1 MNWYLAVLKNYVGF
15 SGRARRMEYWM
26 FMIVNFFVYAGLLAI
41 DRVMGH
47 AIGDYG
53 PGPLCAIYGLAVALP
68 WLAVVFRRLHDTDRT
83 GLWIFIHM
91 LPFIGSIIFFIFMVM
106 DSTPGTNRFG
116 PNPKSASA

>member
-41 DRVMGH
+41 DRIMGH
-47 AIGDYG
+47 TMFDYG
-53 PGPLCAIYGLAVALP
+53 PGALCGLYSVVVVLP

-91 LPFIGSIIFFIFMVM
+91 LPLIGSIIFFIFMVM

-116 PNPKSASA
+116 PNPKSSAA

>member
-41 DRVMGH
+41 DRMMGH
-47 AIGDYG
+47 AVGEYG
-53 PGPLCAIYGLAVALP
+53 PGPLCAIYSVVVALP

-83 GLWIFIHM
+83 GLWIFIHL
-91 LPFIGSIIFFIFMVM
+91 LPLLGSIIFFIFMVM
-106 DSTPGTNRFG
+106 DSTPGMNRFG
-116 PNPKSASA
+116 PNPKAASA

>member
-15 SGRARRMEYWM
+15 AGRARRMEYWM
-26 FMIVNFFVYAGLLAI
+26 FMIVNFLVYAGLLVI
-41 DRVMGH
+41 DRMMGH
-47 AIGDYG
+47 AIGEYG

-91 LPFIGSIIFFIFMVM
+91 LPLLGSIIFFIFMVM

>member
-15 SGRARRMEYWM
+15 AGRARRMEYWM
-26 FMIVNFFVYAGLLAI
+26 FMIVNFLVYAGLLVI
-41 DRVMGH
+41 DRMMGH
-47 AIGDYG
+47 DIGEYG

-91 LPFIGSIIFFIFMVM
+91 LPLLGSIIFFIFMVM